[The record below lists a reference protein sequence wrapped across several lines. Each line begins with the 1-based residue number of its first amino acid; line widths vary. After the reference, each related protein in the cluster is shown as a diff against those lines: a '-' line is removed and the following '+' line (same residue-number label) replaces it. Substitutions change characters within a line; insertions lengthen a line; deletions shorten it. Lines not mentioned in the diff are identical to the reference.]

1 MNTIIQINSY
11 FDILIYAQRSLY
23 VKCYSSCIHNFRT
36 TYYFIFRHFMTR
48 RLFDIFLHNT
58 TPFVSTRFLTYFDI
72 MSIFVEYVFRGTWSS
87 NIHVSTLFDIIWHHL
102 TQFDKLF
109 CLFLL
114 VFVECFWYRTGEGR
128 MSNDVAICRK
138 VGVGFIFRLNSTK
151 FAGATT
157 LKNLWGKNYKSRQLP
172 LQFPFEV
179 GVSPQK

>member
-1 MNTIIQINSY
+1 MSMNTIIQINSY
-11 FDILIYAQRSLY
+11 FDILIYTQRSLY
-23 VKCYSSCIHNFRT
+23 VKCYSSCIHYFRT

-58 TPFVSTRFLTYFDI
+58 TPFVSTRFWLISTSCLYLSNMFSVEHEAQTYI
-72 MSIFVEYVFRGTWSS
+72 
-87 NIHVSTLFDIIWHHL
+87 STLFDTIWLHL

-128 MSNDVAICRK
+128 MSNDVARCRK

-157 LKNLWGKNYKSRQLP
+157 LKNLWRNFLN
-172 LQFPFEV
+172 
-179 GVSPQK
+179 